1 MLREVE
7 VVPRADD
14 LSLIIQAGEGA
25 GPGAGIIQ
33 RVNKSAIRIPE
44 EAMHQRW
51 IYRIEIVTHDLP
63 EVIDGTGGDDAHSR
77 DLDRGDGAGDTD
89 KRYLHLGVAGVVVTD
104 KVAGIVQTGQES
116 AVSARHIVLGIS
128 LAVVEEAVDLIWG
141 REVTADE
148 PGTVNP
154 LRESDRTR
162 SGGKN
167 DRRTEPA
174 VRKSLEA
181 LGAVQIG

>member
-1 MLREVE
+1 
-7 VVPRADD
+7 
-14 LSLIIQAGEGA
+14 
-25 GPGAGIIQ
+25 IIQ
-33 RVNKSAIRIPE
+33 RVNKRPVRIPE
-44 EAMHQRW
+44 EAVHQRRV
-51 IYRIEIVTHDLP
+51 YQLELVTDDLP
-63 EVIDGTGGDDAHSR
+63 EVIDGTGVDDAHSR

-89 KRYLHLGVAGVVVTD
+89 ERCLHLGVSGVVITD

-154 LRESDRTR
+154 LRESDRTG

-181 LGAVQIG
+181 LGAAQMG